1 MPLRESAHS
10 GRHLLVAIFLGLLL
24 AATAQN
30 AFVCFAQSAPPADP
44 REGWAVL
51 LDMNDYPEGYGDL
64 PTGYNDSQMWTATLH
79 GFGWQ
84 SDHVQLVRGTLTR
97 AAGEAAVRFLINN
110 ADANDVVLF
119 FIFAHGTWIQNAMQ
133 WSDWF
138 PSMWSSVGSQNK
150 LLVVSACGAEA
161 FIDAAKS
168 EAAPHVHIASAG
180 IGEYAWAGLPEEQ
193 LPIIGEV
200 FNQFLNAAFFN
211 VSADANENGEVTVEE
226 AFAFASPVSRTYITL
241 EVFPR
246 FPDYAEMCNHVAPT
260 PVLDD
265 AYPGE
270 LSLKVE
276 PGDAPVNL
284 LLPLLLVL
292 LALVI
297 SVAVIIPVAVVMRH
311 AKPR

>member
-1 MPLRESAHS
+1 MPPMEDLHS
-10 GRHLLVAIFLGLLL
+10 ERHLLVALFLGLLL
-24 AATAQN
+24 AAVAQN
-30 AFVCFAQSAPPADP
+30 AFVCLAAADSPANP
-44 REGWAVL
+44 REGWAAL
-51 LDMNDYPEGYGDL
+51 LDMNDYPEGYADL
-64 PTGYNDSQMWTATLH
+64 PTGYNDSQMWMATLQA
-79 GFGWQ
+79 FGWQ
-84 SDHVQLVRGTLTR
+84 SHHIYLVRETLTR
-97 AAGEAAVRFLINN
+97 AAGETAIRFLIDN

-133 WSDWF
+133 WSEWF
-138 PSMWSSVGSQNK
+138 PSMWSSVASQNK
-150 LLVVSACGAEA
+150 LLVVSACGAEQ
-161 FIDAAKS
+161 FIDAANS

-180 IGEYAWAGLPEEQ
+180 IGEYAWAGLPEEG

-211 VSADANENGEVTVEE
+211 VSADANGNGEVTVEE
-226 AFAFASPVSRTYITL
+226 AFAFASPVSQTYITL

-276 PGDAPVNL
+276 PGDAPANP

-297 SVAVIIPVAVVMRH
+297 SVAVIVPVCVVRRH
-311 AKPR
+311 PKPR

>member
-1 MPLRESAHS
+1 MEDVHS

-24 AATAQN
+24 AAMAQN
-30 AFVCFAQSAPPADP
+30 AILALAESAPPVDP

-51 LDMNDYPEGYGDL
+51 LDMNDYPEGYTDL
-64 PTGYNDSQMWTATLH
+64 PTGYNDSQMWTATLYS
-79 GFGWQ
+79 FGWQ
-84 SDHVQLVRGTLTR
+84 SHHVQLVRGTLTR
-97 AAGEAAVRFLINN
+97 AAGEAAVRFLIDN

-138 PSMWSSVGSQNK
+138 PSMWASVASQSK
-150 LLVVSACGAEA
+150 LLVVSACGAEQ
-161 FIDAAKS
+161 FIDAANG
-168 EAAPHVHIASAG
+168 EVAPHVHIASAG
-180 IGEYAWAGLPEEQ
+180 VGEYAWAGLPEER

-211 VSADANENGEVTVEE
+211 VSADANGNGEVTVEE
-226 AFAFASPVSRTYITL
+226 AFAFASPASRTYIGL

-246 FPDYAEMCNHVAPT
+246 FPDYAQMCNHLAPT

-270 LSLKVE
+270 LSLRVE
-276 PGDAPVNL
+276 PGDPPANL
-284 LLPLLLVL
+284 LLPLLLGLLVL
-292 LALVI
+292 VV
-297 SVAVIIPVAVVMRH
+297 SVAVIVPVSVVMRRS
-311 AKPR
+311 KLR

>member
-1 MPLRESAHS
+1 MLPLEGAHS

-24 AATAQN
+24 AAMAQN
-30 AFVCFAQSAPPADP
+30 AVVGLAEAAPSVDP

-51 LDMNDYPEGYGDL
+51 LDMNDYPEGYTDL

-97 AAGEAAVRFLINN
+97 SVGEAAARFLINN
-110 ADANDVVLF
+110 ADANDVALF

-161 FIDAAKS
+161 FIDAANG
-168 EAAPHVHIASAG
+168 EAAPHLHIASAG
-180 IGEYAWAGLPEEQ
+180 IGEYAWAGLPEEG

-200 FNQFLNAAFFN
+200 FNQFLTAAFFN
-211 VSADANENGEVTVEE
+211 GSADANGNGEVTVEE
-226 AFAFASPVSRTYITL
+226 AFAFASPASRAYITV

-246 FPDYAEMCNHVAPT
+246 FSDYAEMCNHVAPT

-265 AYPGE
+265 GYPGE

-276 PGDAPVNL
+276 PGDAPANP

-292 LALVI
+292 IVFVV
-297 SVAVIIPVAVVMRH
+297 SVAVIVPVFVVMRH
-311 AKPR
+311 PKPR